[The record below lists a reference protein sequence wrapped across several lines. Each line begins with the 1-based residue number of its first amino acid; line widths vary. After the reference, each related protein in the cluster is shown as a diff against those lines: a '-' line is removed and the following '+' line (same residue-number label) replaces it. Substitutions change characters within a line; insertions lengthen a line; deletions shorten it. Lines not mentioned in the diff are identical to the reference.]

1 MIMRSAKVCRCC
13 GKDLASE
20 SSSAAMQNA
29 YQAAK
34 GTIDDVRLR
43 PAAHASPQAE
53 KNAQN
58 SFALRP
64 EPAWVTG
71 FRALDPGKR
80 FAIIWVIG
88 VPSVL
93 VTALI
98 LFGWLHSLSPK
109 PGLTISEPSHPT
121 PSGAQSSTSHN
132 ASESVSTPIAREN
145 SSTVIVGVAP
155 PPWLQLRQ
163 GVGAYTGDDGGGAST
178 LTVCPSANHY
188 RKWSSSA
195 TAVVPECREKHKGI
209 PVTINSHEIVMS
221 GLGGEYFVSITA
233 DDFSWSGWT
242 GSLGLQPRTPAN
254 TKAVVKTLSPE
265 GETWFFPSR
274 TSADG
279 HVVLR
284 TGATLQIL
292 AQDPK
297 SADRPDLYA
306 QITGNSI
313 DAGKKGWL
321 HRLGLN
327 VQGDVPLLFAPPNEI
342 KPLAVAELN
351 EASGNRIVIHG
362 PVWSCPTIEM
372 LRKLVRAADETPE
385 KDKTMLSLQA
395 HFGWNCELFTAG
407 DVVYIDDHDGPFA
420 RVHKSAEIK
429 EFWTL
434 TSLLTK

>member
-1 MIMRSAKVCRCC
+1 
-13 GKDLASE
+13 
-20 SSSAAMQNA
+20 
-29 YQAAK
+29 
-34 GTIDDVRLR
+34 
-43 PAAHASPQAE
+43 
-53 KNAQN
+53 
-58 SFALRP
+58 
-64 EPAWVTG
+64 
-71 FRALDPGKR
+71 
-80 FAIIWVIG
+80 
-88 VPSVL
+88 
-93 VTALI
+93 
-98 LFGWLHSLSPK
+98 
-109 PGLTISEPSHPT
+109 
-121 PSGAQSSTSHN
+121 
-132 ASESVSTPIAREN
+132 
-145 SSTVIVGVAP
+145 
-155 PPWLQLRQ
+155 
-163 GVGAYTGDDGGGAST
+163 
-178 LTVCPSANHY
+178 
-188 RKWSSSA
+188 
-195 TAVVPECREKHKGI
+195 
-209 PVTINSHEIVMS
+209 MS